1 MKKWISLVLLVVVI
15 VAVVW
20 FFFQPTEEK
29 EKKESSPSHTE
40 PKTKEKKQEK
50 VEKDTP
56 SNSSEI
62 TEINANSLSKE
73 LNYAPTPW
81 TEEEKQTLST
91 KETKDI
97 KHVTYENQKA
107 MENML
112 LVSFKEETEK
122 TALEKLAEET
132 GAYMASYSTFSQS
145 SLFVFKEGTTP
156 EQLIGIKALLE
167 KQSGVTSVSYNVIT
181 EIVD

>member
-1 MKKWISLVLLVVVI
+1 MKKWISLVLIVVAI
-15 VAVVW
+15 VTAAW
-20 FFFQPTEEK
+20 FFFQPREEK
-29 EKKESSPSHTE
+29 EKKEPSPSHTE
-40 PKTKEKKQEK
+40 PKTKEKKKEK
-50 VEKDTP
+50 VEKETP
-56 SNSSEI
+56 TKSPENEDISLN
-62 TEINANSLSKE
+62 TLSKE

-97 KHVTYENQKA
+97 KQVTYENQKA

-112 LVSFKEETEK
+112 LIFFKEGTDK
-122 TALEKLAEET
+122 TALEKIAEET
-132 GAYMASYSTFSQS
+132 GAYMASYSNFSQS

-156 EQLIGIKALLE
+156 EQLIAIKTLLE